1 MSQLFQRDFRPPGK
15 TQTGL
20 EAAAREHADT
30 SNQPRKAA
38 HANSLPL
45 LLLPDCSVRGKS
57 KNAIDLNYSWTAETR
72 NYHFPHVF
80 NVCGCLY
87 VNNTWKQRNPMPV
100 ETPPRGA
107 RQQKPL
113 PAHTAPPRTT
123 STEPKVSA
131 RVPTRPHL
139 IPKTNGAKPR
149 LQLLMSPAEQ
159 EHDRGEGRQPLPILV
174 KSRQRGQQPS
184 PIPQAVR
191 GGFGGPVERSSSW
204 WWFFQRHP

>member
-1 MSQLFQRDFRPPGK
+1 MSQLLQRDFRPPGK
-15 TQTGL
+15 TQTVL
-20 EAAAREHADT
+20 EAAARERADT

-57 KNAIDLNYSWTAETR
+57 KNAVDLNYSWTAETR

-87 VNNTWKQRNPMPV
+87 VNNTWKQRNSMPV

-113 PAHTAPPRTT
+113 PAHTTPAGTT
-123 STEPKVSA
+123 STEPKVSVQGPGRIA
-131 RVPTRPHL
+131 PD
-139 IPKTNGAKPR
+139 PK
-149 LQLLMSPAEQ
+149 S
-159 EHDRGEGRQPLPILV
+159 
-174 KSRQRGQQPS
+174 
-184 PIPQAVR
+184 
-191 GGFGGPVERSSSW
+191 
-204 WWFFQRHP
+204 